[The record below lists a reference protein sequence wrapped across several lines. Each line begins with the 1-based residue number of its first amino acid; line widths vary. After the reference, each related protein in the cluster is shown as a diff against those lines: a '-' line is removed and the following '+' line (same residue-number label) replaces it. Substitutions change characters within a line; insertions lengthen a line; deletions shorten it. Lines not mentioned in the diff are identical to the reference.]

1 MRMNKED
8 KEDDNEDEKNHI
20 GDRVDKAV
28 EDAINTDDNE
38 ATAVVAW
45 NDPNAEDPEP
55 EHPCITIPEMTSNHP
70 PTMQIKFQIT
80 PQNSQGKFFIIFFSN
95 G

>member
-1 MRMNKED
+1 M
-8 KEDDNEDEKNHI
+8 
-20 GDRVDKAV
+20 

-80 PQNSQGKFFIIFFSN
+80 PQNSQGKFFIILLQRVNHHKS
-95 G
+95 

>member
-1 MRMNKED
+1 M
-8 KEDDNEDEKNHI
+8 
-20 GDRVDKAV
+20 

-80 PQNSQGKFFIIFFSN
+80 PQNSQGKFFIKAILGHFSPISLEYYQFCD
-95 G
+95 